1 MRAWGSDQN
10 LDSTRLASAPVGKSR
25 LSYSGMTIT
34 ILAPDLR
41 RPEPLRLD
49 EASLFLDIDGTL
61 AGFEPTPEAVQ
72 PTPRR
77 TALLLRLGRGLEGRL
92 AAVSGRELAEID
104 RILGHSTP
112 AAAGVHGLERRR
124 PDGRIVKAAPH
135 PALAPAR
142 EAALAFAAT
151 HPGVRVEDKGVAFAL
166 HYRLAPHMAAAV
178 AELAAELARGGL
190 ALQPGD
196 QVIELKTPG
205 ADKGVAIGAFMAE
218 APFNGGR
225 PVFVGDDLTDED
237 AFAAATRLGG
247 FGVLAGPPRRTLARY
262 RLEGVDDVLDWL
274 ELSLETR

>member
-1 MRAWGSDQN
+1 
-10 LDSTRLASAPVGKSR
+10 
-25 LSYSGMTIT
+25 MTIT

-49 EASLFLDIDGTL
+49 EVSLFLDIDGTL
-61 AGFEPTPEAVQ
+61 ARFEPTPEAVQ

-77 TALLLRLGRGLEGRL
+77 TDLLRRLGLSLDGRL

-104 RILGHSTP
+104 RILGASVP
-112 AAAGVHGLERRR
+112 AAAGVHGLERRC
-124 PDGRIVKAAPH
+124 PDGRIVRAAPH

-142 EAALAFAAT
+142 EAARLFAET
-151 HPGVRVEDKGVAFAL
+151 HRGVRVEDKGIAFAL
-166 HYRLAPHMAAAV
+166 HYRLAPHMAPAV
-178 AELAAELARGGL
+178 AELAARLAEGGL

-205 ADKGVAIGAFMAE
+205 ADKGVAIRAFMAE
-218 APFNGGR
+218 APFNLGR

-247 FGVLAGPPRRTLARY
+247 FGVLVGPPRPTLARH